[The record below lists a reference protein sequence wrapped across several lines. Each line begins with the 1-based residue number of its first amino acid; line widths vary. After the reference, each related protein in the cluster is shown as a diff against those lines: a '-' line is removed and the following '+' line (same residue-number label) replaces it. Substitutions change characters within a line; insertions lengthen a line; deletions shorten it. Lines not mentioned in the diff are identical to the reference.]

1 MDGMDLEKD
10 VLRRGFL
17 FCFSFVCSLLTRF
30 LA

>member
-17 FCFSFVCSLLTRF
+17 FCFFFVFSADTLS
-30 LA
+30 